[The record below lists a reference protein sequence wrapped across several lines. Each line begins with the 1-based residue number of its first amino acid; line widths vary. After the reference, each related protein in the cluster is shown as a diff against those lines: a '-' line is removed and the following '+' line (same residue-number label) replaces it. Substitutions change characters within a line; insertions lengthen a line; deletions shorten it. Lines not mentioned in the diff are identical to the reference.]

1 MRSRQWFKTPLV
13 LLLIAAVLTAASFA
27 VMLLWNAVIPALFS
41 GPVVTFWQSM
51 GLLVLSKILFGRF
64 GPRRG
69 GWHYGW
75 RHGYYSE
82 NWRRKFEEKMASMT
96 PEEREKFKH
105 KRRSRFGT
113 WQWEES
119 EKDESKKEGTKE
131 PASTGTESK

>member
-1 MRSRQWFKTPLV
+1 MRSRRWFKAPLV
-13 LLLIAAVLTAASFA
+13 LLLIAAVLIAASFA

-41 GPVVTFWQSM
+41 GPVITFWQSM
-51 GLLVLSKILFGRF
+51 ELLVLSKILFGRF

-69 GWHYGW
+69 GWH
-75 RHGYYSE
+75 HGNYRG

-96 PEEREKFKH
+96 PEEREKF
-105 KRRSRFGT
+105 RYNCRSRFGR

-119 EKDESKKEGTKE
+119 EKEESKKEETTE